1 MKHIILSAVILFTS
15 INIKAQSR
23 FIDSNVIVKYLSKSN
38 LPTYSSQ
45 NNNNNFFIS
54 DSYTDK
60 STGLH
65 HLYLQQKY
73 NGFKIFNSIKSVVLR
88 NDSLIYQSDNFRNFT
103 SLTDNIPSIPASKAI
118 NNAANHLSLPLNQ
131 LREIENNLTTNN
143 KIIFNTANIAKQNIT
158 AELVWFPNEL
168 NDSLILAWNISIDVS
183 NSSDF
188 WLISVDAH
196 NGDILS
202 KLNYTI
208 YENNNLSHNLEN
220 DNDNNCYYASKNNYH
235 SFKFLNKIN
244 GNPIVNNANFNI
256 IPYPIESRFT
266 GQINQESNPWTLTGN
281 NNAVTYG
288 WNYDGDSSYSY
299 TRGNNVY
306 AYNDSAGLDLPGIP
320 AYSSTQ
326 LPNLNFNSSPDFT
339 LQPSYPNNKDFS
351 STNLFYWNNI
361 MHDVFYQYGFDEA
374 AGNFQQNNMGRGGTG
389 GDYVKAE
396 SQSGQGFNNANFTTP
411 PDGKNGIMRMF
422 LYKPIYGDLTI
433 HSPVS
438 LAGIDS
444 FREGKVSPYNY
455 LRNTGPITGQLVFYN
470 DDAAGNVHNACVAP
484 TNNVSGKIVFI
495 YSTGCNYAPK
505 IKMAQ
510 NAGAVAVLVGRAN
523 GPYVTMGGTDS
534 SITIP
539 AVMVSSTDG
548 NKIAASLS
556 KKDSI
561 SITLRS
567 GVFFDGAI
575 DNTINTHE
583 YTHGISNRLTGGP
596 SITTCLNNK
605 EQGGEGWS
613 DYVGA
618 MMTTDW
624 SKVKL
629 SDSSMIKYH
638 AAYANNQVPGGVG
651 GRVYPYSTNMTVDPH
666 TYSDLANTTYAGEVH
681 YIGEVWCSA
690 LWDMTWNIMKQE
702 GTINPKIYDVASGGG
717 NVIALELIINGLK
730 MQKCNPGF
738 LDSRDAILA
747 ADSILFNFK
756 HKCAIWSAFAKR
768 GMGLSAIQGSSN
780 STTDQVAAFDVP
792 LCTLPLHLIS
802 FNATQVDNH
811 ASLNWKTEAEYNTQ
825 SFIIQY
831 SLNGKDWS
839 EIDTIA
845 SKNMLTENTYI
856 YNKKELL
863 VGENY
868 FRLKIKDKNGNFSL
882 SNIVKINFS
891 NKNISFNVYP
901 NPSKG
906 TLFVQLNN
914 VLSPKL
920 IIQVTDIAGKLL
932 KQETIENHSQ
942 LIKLDISNLSSGN
955 YIIAIKGKKE
965 EKMIFIKE

>member
-1 MKHIILSAVILFTS
+1 MKHIILFAFILFTS
-15 INIKAQSR
+15 LNIKAQSKL
-23 FIDSNVIVKYLSKSN
+23 IDSIAIVKQLSKSSS
-38 LPTYSSQ
+38 LTYSSQ
-45 NNNNNFFIS
+45 NNNNNFSIS

-60 STGLH
+60 STGLN
-65 HLYLQQKY
+65 HLYLQHKY
-73 NGFKIFNSIKSVVLR
+73 IGLKIFNSIKSVVFR
-88 NDSLIYQSDNFRNFT
+88 NDSLLYQSDNFKNYT
-103 SLTDNIPSIPASKAI
+103 CLTDNIPAITASKAI
-118 NNAANHLSLPLNQ
+118 NNAAIHLSLPINQ
-131 LREIENNLTTNN
+131 LTEIENKLLIDN
-143 KIIFNTANIAKQNIT
+143 KIIFNKANIAKQNIT
-158 AELVWFPNEL
+158 AELVWLPNDL
-168 NDSLILAWNISIDVS
+168 NNSLILAWNISIDVN

-196 NGDILS
+196 NGDILN

-208 YENNNLSHNLEN
+208 YENNNISNNPEN
-220 DNDNNCYYASKNNYH
+220 DNDTYRYDASTNFYLNH
-235 SFKFLNKIN
+235 NFLNKDN
-244 GNPIVNNANFNI
+244 GSPIVNTANYNI

-266 GQINQESNPWTLTGN
+266 GQISQGSNPWTLTGN

-288 WNYDGDSSYSY
+288 WNYDGDSTYTY
-299 TRGNNVY
+299 TRGNNVF
-306 AYNDSAGLDLPGIP
+306 AYNDSAGLDKPGIP

-326 LPNLNFNSSPDFT
+326 LPNLNFNSIPDFT
-339 LQPSYPNNKDFS
+339 LQPSYPSNKDFS
-351 STNLFYWNNI
+351 TSNLFYWNNV

-374 AGNFQQNNMGRGGTG
+374 AGNFQQNNMGRGGIG

-411 PDGKNGIMRMF
+411 SDGNNGIMRMF
-422 LYKPIYGDLTI
+422 LYKPLYGNLTI
-433 HSPVS
+433 HTPSS
-438 LAGIDS
+438 LAGIDT
-444 FREGKVSPYNY
+444 FRESKVSPYNF
-455 LRNTGPITGQLVFYN
+455 LRNTGSITGQLVFYN
-470 DDAAGNVHNACVAP
+470 DDAAGTVHNACVAP

-510 NAGAVAVLVGRAN
+510 NAGAIAVLVGRAN

-561 SITLRS
+561 SITLSS

-624 SKVKL
+624 SKVNL

-638 AAYANNQVPGGVG
+638 AGYANNQVPGGVG

-666 TYSDLANTTYAGEVH
+666 TYADVANTTYAGEVH

-690 LWDMTWNIMKQE
+690 LWDMTWNVIKQE
-702 GTINPKIYDVASGGG
+702 GTINPKIYDVTSGGG
-717 NVIALELIINGLK
+717 NVIALQLMINGLK

-738 LDSRDAILA
+738 LDARDAILA

-756 HKCAIWSAFAKR
+756 HKCAIWNAFARR

-802 FNATQVDNH
+802 FTATQVGNH
-811 ASLNWKTEAEYNTQ
+811 ASLNWNTEAEYNTQ
-825 SFIIQY
+825 SFVIQY
-831 SLNGKDWS
+831 SLNGIEWYA
-839 EIDTIA
+839 IDTIA
-845 SKNMLTENTYI
+845 AKNTFNENNYL
-856 YNKKELL
+856 YNKKELIM
-863 VGENY
+863 GGNY
-868 FRLKIKDKNGNFSL
+868 FRLKIMDKSGNFSL
-882 SNIVKINFS
+882 SNIVTINFS
-891 NKNISFNVYP
+891 DKNVSFNLYP

-906 TLFVQLNN
+906 TLFVQLNK
-914 VLSPKL
+914 VLSSKL

-942 LIKLDISNLSSGN
+942 LVKLDISNLSSGN
-955 YIIAIKGKKE
+955 YILAIKGEKE